1 MEYILIIIIGILFY
15 MEINK
20 LKKQVKSQQIQIDA
34 LCKNTGN
41 NQLATCHISD
51 EDKKYLISL
60 KNSGKEVEAIK
71 KAREITDMGLIE
83 AKQYIDSL

>member
-15 MEINK
+15 IEINK

-51 EDKKYLISL
+51 EDKEYLISL
-60 KNSGKEVEAIK
+60 K
-71 KAREITDMGLIE
+71 
-83 AKQYIDSL
+83 KQRKRSRSY